1 MEENV
6 HGWAIHL
13 GSSQREW
20 DQGQSQKTLRN
31 TRKQHHRVC
40 AETAYMTKV
49 TMATLER
56 DTEPMFNPKP
66 MQVREANAPNVDIVS
81 RGFLPIF

>member
-1 MEENV
+1 
-6 HGWAIHL
+6 
-13 GSSQREW
+13 
-20 DQGQSQKTLRN
+20 
-31 TRKQHHRVC
+31 
-40 AETAYMTKV
+40 MTKV

-81 RGFLPIF
+81 RDFLPIF